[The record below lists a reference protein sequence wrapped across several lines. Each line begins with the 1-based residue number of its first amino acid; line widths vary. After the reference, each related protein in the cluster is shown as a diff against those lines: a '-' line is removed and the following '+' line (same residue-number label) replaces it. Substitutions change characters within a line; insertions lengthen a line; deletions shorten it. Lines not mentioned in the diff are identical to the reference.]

1 MAAILIRNR
10 LPSFVS
16 VASSPCA
23 INKNWLKSS
32 LDKVRCAIVCHMNR
46 VTTERVAQWWQ
57 AFYTVDVIS
66 ETRVDISVPS
76 Q

>member
-1 MAAILIRNR
+1 MI
-10 LPSFVS
+10 VHYMT
-16 VASSPCA
+16 
-23 INKNWLKSS
+23 
-32 LDKVRCAIVCHMNR
+32 VCHMNR

-66 ETRVDISVPS
+66 ETRVDISVLS